1 MEIKHFEMEDIIRKG
16 MSNKEVMDRFHSFKI
31 MEPTLVEC
39 VSEENVVISF
49 PVVEWQLN
57 GFNSMQG
64 GFIAAAFDNVFGL
77 LCYSSINQE
86 TFTTLDM
93 NLSYHRPIFLGDIL
107 KISVNIKYI
116 GRSIICMTD
125 EAFNGENKLIASAMT
140 NTMRLN
146 K

>member
-1 MEIKHFEMEDIIRKG
+1 MELKHFEMEDIIRKG
-16 MSNKEVMDRFHSFKI
+16 MSNKEVMDRFYSFKI
-31 MEPTLVEC
+31 MEPTFVEC
-39 VSEENVVISF
+39 LSEENVVISF

-77 LCYSSINQE
+77 LCYSSTNQGA
-86 TFTTLDM
+86 FTTLDM
-93 NLSYHRPIFLGDIL
+93 NLSYHRPIFLGDVL
-107 KISVNIKYI
+107 KISVTIKCI
-116 GRSIICMTD
+116 GKSIVCMTG